1 MPIVLPVQSPYPPIK
16 LLLTFA
22 IIAVGL
28 AARSALDKILA
39 LRGGG
44 DVVALWAQLYSV
56 IELVAGV
63 AMSGIGAGL
72 SVLVAQAPPRRRTQ
86 LLDEAMRLGLGV
98 AFPVAAALASAAWI
112 HPLGI
117 SPGAMTL
124 ACAVGW
130 LAIAA
135 GLLNS
140 YWLGE
145 EHRGRMLALAAG
157 SAAVSL
163 AAAAAAPA
171 SLLLETLTV
180 AHAVPVLVL
189 LVVRPLFFGTR
200 STEYGVLRRYVLPGL
215 AIGILSPASLLASR
229 ALVADALS
237 WHDAGVLQ
245 ALWRLS
251 DWICAFA
258 WGALSVFYLPR
269 LAAASPKNAVGAV
282 AREAFAVV
290 VLPAAVLFVCMYI
303 FYRPLLAALYDPSF
317 APSDTAVA
325 LIFAGSLARIAS
337 WVPLAALYAMLRT
350 RSIALGELLS
360 LPLFAA
366 LLAAAGGR
374 LTLEL
379 AGAFWLAAFLFYG
392 AFNLW
397 AMRKR

>member
-1 MPIVLPVQSPYPPIK
+1 M
-16 LLLTFA
+16 
-22 IIAVGL
+22 
-28 AARSALDKILA
+28 
-39 LRGGG
+39 
-44 DVVALWAQLYSV
+44 VALWAQLYSV

-63 AMSGIGAGL
+63 AMTGIGAGL
-72 SVLVAQAPPRRRTQ
+72 SVLVAQAPAARRRE
-86 LLDEAMRLGLGV
+86 LFDEALRLGLGV
-98 AFPVAAALASAAWI
+98 AFPVAAALAGAAWI

-117 SPGAMTL
+117 SAAAIALG
-124 ACAVGW
+124 CAVGW
-130 LAIAA
+130 LTIAA

-157 SAAVSL
+157 SSAISL
-163 AAAAAAPA
+163 AAAAATPA
-171 SLLLETLTV
+171 SLLLETLAA
-180 AHAVPVLVL
+180 AHAAPVL
-189 LVVRPLFFGTR
+189 LVLFARPSLFRAR
-200 STEYGVLRRYVLPGL
+200 SPEYHVLRRYVLPGV

-229 ALVADALS
+229 GFVADALS

-258 WGALSVFYLPR
+258 WGVLSVFYLPR
-269 LAAASPKNAVGAV
+269 LAAAHSKNAVGTV

-290 VLPAAVLFVCMYI
+290 VLPAAALFFCMYV
-303 FYRPLLAALYDPSF
+303 FHRPLLAALYDPSF
-317 APSDTAVA
+317 VPSGTAVA
-325 LIFAGSLARIAS
+325 LVLAGSLARIAS

-379 AGAFWLAAFLFYG
+379 AGALWLAAFLVYG

-397 AMRKR
+397 AMRRR

>member
-1 MPIVLPVQSPYPPIK
+1 M
-16 LLLTFA
+16 
-22 IIAVGL
+22 
-28 AARSALDKILA
+28 
-39 LRGGG
+39 
-44 DVVALWAQLYSV
+44 VALWAQLYSV

-72 SVLVAQAPPRRRTQ
+72 SVLVAQAPPARRAE
-86 LLDEAMRLGLGV
+86 LLDEALRLGLGV
-98 AFPVAAALASAAWI
+98 AFPVAAALAAAAWI

-117 SPGAMTL
+117 SPAAMAL
-124 ACAVGW
+124 ACAAGW
-130 LAIAA
+130 LAIAG

-140 YWLGE
+140 YWLGQ

-180 AHAVPVLVL
+180 AHAAPVLLL
-189 LVVRPLFFGTR
+189 LVVRPSLFGSR
-200 STEYGVLRRYVLPGL
+200 STEYRVLRRYVLPGV

-258 WGALSVFYLPR
+258 WGVLSVFYLPR

-290 VLPAAVLFVCMYI
+290 VLPATVLFVCMYI

-317 APSDTAVA
+317 APSGTAVA
-325 LIFAGSLARIAS
+325 LVFAGSLARIAS
-337 WVPLAALYAMLRT
+337 WVPLAALYATLGT
-350 RSIALGELLS
+350 RSIAAGELLS

-366 LLAAAGGR
+366 LLAAAGSR

-379 AGAFWLAAFLFYG
+379 AGAFWLAAFLVYG
-392 AFNLW
+392 AFNSW
-397 AMRKR
+397 AVRKR